1 MNKQTELAK
10 CYTTAQSELS
20 EICKIIITT
29 SETKSWLYFSLIRE
43 YAYFSRDFLKNKK
56 DLSHQSELA
65 GLRPLPRL
73 TLAHD
78 WS

>member
-1 MNKQTELAK
+1 MLHNSTVRTVRNMQNNNNNFRNK
-10 CYTTAQSELS
+10 
-20 EICKIIITT
+20 
-29 SETKSWLYFSLIRE
+29 TKSWLYFSLIRE